1 MKPGKGYVPGYE
13 INGAVDSYGVS
24 EIVSSK
30 NAAYPVGSIIYGTV
44 RWEEYS
50 VLSGASVASFQI
62 LPKARELAN
71 KIPLSNYVGILGMP
85 GLTAYGSLKAVAKP
99 KAGETIYISAA
110 SGAVGQL
117 VGQLAKLQGLRVVG
131 SAGSDA
137 KVDYLIKELKFDAAF
152 NYKNG
157 PILDA
162 LRKAAPEGIDIYY
175 DNVGAEHLEAAL
187 EALNKKGRVVGK

>member
-1 MKPGKGYVPGYE
+1 
-13 INGAVDSYGVS
+13 
-24 EIVSSK
+24 
-30 NAAYPVGSIIYGTV
+30 
-44 RWEEYS
+44 
-50 VLSGASVASFQI
+50 
-62 LPKARELAN
+62 
-71 KIPLSNYVGILGMP
+71 MP
-85 GLTAYGSLKAVAKP
+85 GLTAYGSLKEVAKP
-99 KAGETIYISAA
+99 KAGETIYVSTA

-137 KVDYLIKELKFDAAF
+137 KVEYLIKKLKFDAAF

-157 PILDA
+157 PILES

-187 EALNKKGRVVGK
+187 EVLNDRGRIVGKLVLSSKGRKKGREERDGRGRGGRQKNHCAHLFLPLTSISFWWHTE